1 MTGRRKSAEPNS
13 SVSQAQL
20 QAIGSL
26 LPYQNNARTHPK
38 EQIAQL
44 AASIEEFGFVGAI
57 VVRNGVIAKGHGT
70 LAAAQLL
77 YAQGKPVHP
86 APGRG
91 AGAKP
96 YPLGHVPVLDV
107 SGWSDAQFRAF
118 VIADNKIAQ
127 ASGWQDD
134 LLKLELEELLAE
146 GFDLDVTGF
155 SEDELDA
162 LNGAAVVGAAVDT
175 ATLQPVY
182 QVLIECTDEAE
193 QLKILERLTADG
205 VNCRALIA

>member
-1 MTGRRKSAEPNS
+1 MAGRRRRNDEESP
-13 SVSQAQL
+13 VSQAKL

-38 EQIAQL
+38 EQIARI

-57 VVRNGVIAKGHGT
+57 VVRNGTIAKGHGT
-70 LAAAQLL
+70 LQAVQAL
-77 YAQGKPVHP
+77 YTEGKPIYP
-86 APGRG
+86 APGRA
-91 AGAKP
+91 AGVKP

-118 VIADNKIAQ
+118 VIADNKIALE
-127 ASGWQDD
+127 SGWEEE
-134 LLKLELEELLAE
+134 LLKVELEELLAE
-146 GFDLDVTGF
+146 GFDLDVIGF
-155 SEDELDA
+155 TEDELEA
-162 LNGAAVVGAAVDT
+162 LNGAAAAGGAAANVT
-175 ATLQPVY
+175 IQPTY

-205 VNCRALIA
+205 INCRALIA